1 MSRIYPAVPR
11 LGVGAVVF
19 RDDRVLLVR
28 RGQPPNLGAWI
39 FPGGVVELGE
49 RIEEALVREVLEET
63 GWKVRA
69 VQLVELLDYIDRD
82 ESGRVRYHYLIA
94 DYLCEYVEGEL
105 AACSDV
111 TDAKLVPLT
120 EISRYHLTHKAME
133 VLEEARKLSRR
144 QKVVDS

>member
-1 MSRIYPAVPR
+1 MSRSYPTVPS

-63 GWKVRA
+63 GWTVRA
-69 VQLVELLDYIDRD
+69 VCLVELLDYIDRD
-82 ESGRVRYHYLIA
+82 ESGRVRYHYFIA
-94 DYLCEYVEGEL
+94 DYLCEYLEGEL
-105 AACSDV
+105 AAGSDV

-120 EISRYHLTHKAME
+120 DVSQYKLTQKALE
-133 VLEEARKLSRR
+133 VLEAAHKLMET
-144 QKVVDS
+144 K